1 MAKLSE
7 KVDVL
12 RPPSDTIRSREEQGL
27 VSEERRHYHEQP
39 CGWYKQSLQDLGRA
53 HWSKIA
59 SPSGSDGL
67 LPNGHR
73 KRQSS

>member
-39 CGWYKQSLQDLGRA
+39 CGWYKQSLQDLG
-53 HWSKIA
+53 
-59 SPSGSDGL
+59 
-67 LPNGHR
+67 
-73 KRQSS
+73 